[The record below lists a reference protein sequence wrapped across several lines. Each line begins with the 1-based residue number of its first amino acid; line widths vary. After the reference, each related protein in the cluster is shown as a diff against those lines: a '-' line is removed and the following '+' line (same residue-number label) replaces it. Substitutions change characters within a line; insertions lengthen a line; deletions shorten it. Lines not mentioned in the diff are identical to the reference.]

1 MTDPSAS
8 DLTVTPVPTR
18 PASEI
23 RVGILTISDG
33 VSSGRED
40 GSGDRIEATARN
52 AGWKVT
58 ERDAVPDET
67 VRIASVLMSWCD
79 DDRCDLLITTG
90 GTGLTARDVTPE
102 ATLAVIER
110 EAPGVSE
117 ALRAAGRRATPFA
130 ALGRGVAGTRAQ
142 TLIVNLPG
150 SPTGVNDGLAVLQ
163 ELAAHAVAL
172 LRGAD
177 TRHD

>member
-1 MTDPSAS
+1 MK
-8 DLTVTPVPTR
+8 PVPES
-18 PASEI
+18 PAAEI

-33 VSSGRED
+33 VIAGRED
-40 GSGDRIEATARN
+40 GSGDRIEATARD
-52 AGWKVT
+52 AGWTVS
-58 ERDAVPDET
+58 ERDVVPDEA
-67 VRIASVLMSWCD
+67 VRIASVLTSWCD

-90 GTGLTARDVTPE
+90 GTGLTSRDVTPE
-102 ATLAVIER
+102 ATLAVLER

-130 ALGRGVAGTRAQ
+130 ALGRGVAGTRGR

-150 SPTGVNDGLAVLQ
+150 SPAGVSDGLNVLQ